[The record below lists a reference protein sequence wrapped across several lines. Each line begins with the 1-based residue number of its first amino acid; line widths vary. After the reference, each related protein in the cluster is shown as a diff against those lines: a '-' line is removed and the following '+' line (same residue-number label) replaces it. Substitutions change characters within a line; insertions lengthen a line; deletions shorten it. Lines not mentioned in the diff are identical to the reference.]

1 MLILGELQR
10 LEDLS
15 SEYKAILILISK
27 RIRRDL
33 WQCGKNDV
41 MLYKMLNECGKQLDM
56 AYKGPDQYMEQ
67 DFTDYILSLK
77 SYSLFLGVHLQP
89 YYRQLGFKAGD
100 FPISEQYYHEAITLP
115 LYYDLTDEE
124 QDEVIE
130 ALHAVLI
137 E

>member
-1 MLILGELQR
+1 MLIKNVNYNMLILGELQR

-56 AYKGPDQYMEQ
+56 PN
-67 DFTDYILSLK
+67 
-77 SYSLFLGVHLQP
+77 
-89 YYRQLGFKAGD
+89 R
-100 FPISEQYYHEAITLP
+100 
-115 LYYDLTDEE
+115 
-124 QDEVIE
+124 
-130 ALHAVLI
+130 
-137 E
+137 